1 MKFQNLDTGRPI
13 EAIDGYTKFFLPDPS
28 GAVDDDRRK
37 TCLSILQQS
46 WPGYKERFIASD
58 APDIVWADSLDS
70 YLLGEAEARIK
81 YIKTWLDVNTN
92 RFSAHITTFAGLHHQ
107 FESTAVSLKANVKLC
122 KMQCAACQLVC
133 IQPHHHDGP
142 HDCETSHRCS
152 QTCSFI
158 NEHGSEMILCGLP

>member
-92 RFSAHITTFAGLHHQ
+92 RFSDIITMDHM
-107 FESTAVSLKANVKLC
+107 TARHLIDALRRVLSSMSMA
-122 KMQCAACQLVC
+122 
-133 IQPHHHDGP
+133 
-142 HDCETSHRCS
+142 RR
-152 QTCSFI
+152 
-158 NEHGSEMILCGLP
+158 